1 MFNKLFLT
9 DSSGNGILMSLL
21 LLNPPSTEDTLTENK
36 HPLLMPLLVPQQFHF
51 QLILHLYLL
60 RTQVFLFQKP
70 SLLN

>member
-21 LLNPPSTEDTLTENK
+21 LLNPPSTEDIFTENE
-36 HPLLMPLLVPQQFHF
+36 HPLFNASFISPQQFHS

-60 RTQVFLFQKP
+60 RTLLFQ